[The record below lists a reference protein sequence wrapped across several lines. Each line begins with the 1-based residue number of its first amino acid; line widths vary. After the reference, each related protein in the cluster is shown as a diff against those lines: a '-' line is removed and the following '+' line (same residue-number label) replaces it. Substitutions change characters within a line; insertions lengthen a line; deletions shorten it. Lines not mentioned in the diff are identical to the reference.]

1 MPKSRKNNKGLRT
14 TAKKRAI
21 TNAQK
26 ATIIKAFLEML
37 TTIKLYHWK
46 TQSYSQHKATD
57 ELHEKL
63 GENSDR
69 FVEVLL
75 GKDASRVR
83 MVEKNLKMIDSPDTD
98 GFLQKMHA
106 YREMMINMDSI
117 FHKKRD
123 TDLLSIRD
131 EMLADLNQFL
141 YLMSFDDLVSQKW

>member
-1 MPKSRKNNKGLRT
+1 MPKSRKINKGLRT

-26 ATIIKAFLEML
+26 TTIIKVFIEML

-46 TQSYSQHKATD
+46 TKSYSKHQVTD
-57 ELHEKL
+57 ELHEKISK
-63 GENSDR
+63 NSDR

-75 GKDASRVR
+75 GKDASRVI
-83 MVEKNLKMIDSPDTD
+83 MVEKTMKMMDSRSSAE
-98 GFLQKMHA
+98 FLQKMHS
-106 YREMMINMDSI
+106 YREMLIRMDSI

-123 TDLLSIRD
+123 TDLLNIRD

-141 YLMSFDDLVSQKW
+141 YLMSFDK

>member
-1 MPKSRKNNKGLRT
+1 MPKSRKINKGLRT

-26 ATIIKAFLEML
+26 ATIIKAFIEML

-46 TQSYSQHKATD
+46 TQSYSQHQVTD
-57 ELHEKL
+57 ELHEKIS
-63 GENSDR
+63 ENSDR

-75 GKDASRVR
+75 GKDASRVI
-83 MVEKNLKMIDSPDTD
+83 MVEKTMKMMDSTNTSD
-98 GFLQKMHA
+98 FLQKMHA
-106 YREMMINMDSI
+106 YREMLIRMDTI

-123 TDLLSIRD
+123 TDLLNIRD

-141 YLMSFDDLVSQKW
+141 YLMSFDK

>member
-1 MPKSRKNNKGLRT
+1 MPKSRKNNKGLRS

-21 TNAQK
+21 SNAQK
-26 ATIIKAFLEML
+26 ASILKVFFEML
-37 TTIKLYHWK
+37 TAIKLYHWK

-63 GENSDR
+63 GENADR

-83 MVEKNLKMIDSPDTD
+83 MVEKNMQMIDSTNTD
-98 GFLQKMHA
+98 DFVQKMHS
-106 YREMMINMDSI
+106 YREMMIRMDSI

-141 YLMSFDDLVSQKW
+141 YLMSFDKK

>member
-1 MPKSRKNNKGLRT
+1 MPKSRKINKGLRT
-14 TAKKRAI
+14 TVKKRAI

-26 ATIIKAFLEML
+26 ATIIKAFIEML

-46 TQSYSQHKATD
+46 TQSYSQHQVTD
-57 ELHEKL
+57 ELHEKIS
-63 GENSDR
+63 ENSDR

-83 MVEKNLKMIDSPDTD
+83 MVEKNLQLTDSTNTAD
-98 GFLQKMHA
+98 FLQKMHS
-106 YREMMINMDSI
+106 YREMLIRMDSI

-123 TDLLSIRD
+123 TDLLNIRD

-141 YLMSFDDLVSQKW
+141 YLHP

>member
-1 MPKSRKNNKGLRT
+1 MPKSRKINKGLRT

-26 ATIIKAFLEML
+26 ANIIKVFLEML
-37 TTIKLYHWK
+37 TTVKLYHWK
-46 TQSYSQHKATD
+46 TQSYSQHQATD

-63 GENSDR
+63 SENTDK

-83 MVEKNLKMIDSPDTD
+83 MVEKTMKMTDSTSSAD
-98 GFLQKMHA
+98 FLQKMHA
-106 YREMMINMDSI
+106 YREMLIRMDTI

-123 TDLLSIRD
+123 TDLLNIRD
-131 EMLADLNQFL
+131 EILADLNQFL
-141 YLMSFDDLVSQKW
+141 YLMSFDDLSSKK

>member
-14 TAKKRAI
+14 TAKKRTI

-26 ATIIKAFLEML
+26 ATIIKVFLEMM

-57 ELHEKL
+57 ELHEKIS
-63 GENSDR
+63 ENSDR

-83 MVEKNLKMIDSPDTD
+83 MVEKTMKMMDSTD
-98 GFLQKMHA
+98 NADFLQKMHG
-106 YREMMINMDSI
+106 YRQMMIHMDSI

-131 EMLADLNQFL
+131 DMLADLNQFL
-141 YLMSFDDLVSQKW
+141 YLMSFDDLVSQK